1 VTDERILVI
10 GPAWV
15 GDMIMA
21 QSLFRA
27 LVDQGAAVVD
37 VVAPG
42 WSLPLLARMPEVREP
57 IELPLGHGEFGWRV
71 RRRLGRVLRDRDY
84 TRAIVLPRSFKAAL
98 APFFAGI
105 PIRTGYRGEF
115 RYGLLTDIRPLDPT
129 VLTGTVQR
137 YVALGRP
144 PGEHG
149 SPPVP
154 EPRLDTDPDNQSR
167 LLDRLGLATDRPVV
181 AMMPGA
187 EYGPAKCWPLDHFRA
202 LAGELVAAGYRVWV
216 LGSERDRPAGRA
228 IAAVADT
235 VTDVC
240 GKTRLEDA
248 VDLLAL
254 ARHAVTNDSGLM
266 HMAAAVGC
274 HVVAIYGS
282 TTPAFTPPL
291 TARATVFYLGL
302 DCSPCF
308 RRECPLGH
316 LRCLVDIEP
325 GRVFEALHTDLKP
338 PAEPGSKAGAR

>member
-1 VTDERILVI
+1 MTEERILVI

-15 GDMIMA
+15 GDMVMA
-21 QSLFRA
+21 QSLFRT

-42 WSLPLLARMPEVREP
+42 WSLPLLARMPEVREA
-57 IELPLGHGEFGWRV
+57 IEMPLGHGEFGWRV
-71 RRRLGRVLRDRDY
+71 RQRLGRGLRRRDY

-105 PIRTGYRGEF
+105 PVRTGYRGEF
-115 RYGLLTDIRPLDPT
+115 RYGLLTDIRPLDPD

-144 PGEHG
+144 PGERG
-149 SPPVP
+149 PPIVP
-154 EPRLDTDPDNQSR
+154 EPRLAMDPGNQSR
-167 LLDRLGLATDRPVV
+167 LLDRLGLATDRPIV

-187 EYGPAKCWPLDHFRA
+187 EYGPAKCWPLEHFRT
-202 LAGELVAAGYRVWV
+202 LAGALCTAGNRVWV
-216 LGSERDRPAGRA
+216 LGSERDRPAGEA
-228 IAAVADT
+228 IGAVGEDVADL
-235 VTDVC
+235 C
-240 GKTRLEDA
+240 GKTCLEDA

-291 TARATVFYLGL
+291 TERATVFHLGL

-316 LRCLVDIEP
+316 LRCLVDIDP
-325 GRVFEALHTDLKP
+325 GRVFRTLHPESTP
-338 PAEPGSKAGAR
+338 PQEPGRGAGDG